1 MQKRNNRKI
10 INVPISGAL
19 VIYSSEDGIIK
30 NDIIDYTPE
39 DMKIDKAKAE
49 LRDIISRLEVI
60 RDEI

>member
-1 MQKRNNRKI
+1 M
-10 INVPISGAL
+10 
-19 VIYSSEDGIIK
+19 IYSSEDGIIK

-39 DMKIDKAKAE
+39 DLKIDKAKAE